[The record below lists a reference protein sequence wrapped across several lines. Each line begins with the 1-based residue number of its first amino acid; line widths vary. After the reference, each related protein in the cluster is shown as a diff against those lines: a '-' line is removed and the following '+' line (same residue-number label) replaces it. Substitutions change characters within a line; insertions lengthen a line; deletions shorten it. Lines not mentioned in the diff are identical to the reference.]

1 MTLGEEVIV
10 SKYRYTQEMNKKI
23 IFTALFL
30 GSIALQGFAVS
41 ASIASSHSAIARS
54 VYTAKNDTKRV
65 SYVQVS
71 PDSSLADAVRKAR
84 ELRRLDKADSV
95 VIQMARGNYCLY
107 ESLVLRPEDSHLC
120 FEGTPSE
127 DGEGVGTVIHGAV
140 EINGW
145 RKQGKL
151 WVTDVPDFNG
161 RPLDFRQ
168 LWVNRSRADK
178 ARSVNDYEQMPR
190 IRWVDK
196 KKRVIWVPASAVK
209 PLLTGA
215 KDKQGNS
222 IIRDDSKYAEMTLHQ
237 MWEVS
242 YLRIKNIRL
251 QGDSAAVSFHD
262 PEAKVQFERPWPSP
276 MYHSA
281 HNSPFF
287 ISNALPLLDTPGE
300 WYHDI
305 RTHKLYYMPRQGETM
320 PRTADGIMGND
331 NRQRVRADE
340 PYIYV
345 AAPAMETLVRF
356 EGTKEKPVDAVSFK
370 HVNFAFTT
378 WMRPSYK
385 GHVPLQAG
393 MFIIEG
399 YKLRPSIDRVNNHK
413 LDNQDWLGRPHA
425 AVELYYAHRAV
436 FDGCSFKHLG
446 GDGIDFIEG
455 GKDGAVLNSKFE
467 DISMNGLVGGSFSP
481 AGLETHLPYC
491 PLDNR
496 EVCSGLQVK
505 NNEFANVTL
514 EEWGTCAI
522 ALGYVNRTNV
532 EHNYIH
538 DVSYSAISMGWG
550 WNRNFGVMHDNRIHA
565 NLIERYAAHMYD
577 CAGIYTLGNQP
588 NTVIFE
594 NVVRDILHPSYVH
607 DPKHYFYLYTDEG
620 SSNILLKDNW
630 TSEDKFLKNA
640 YGPNNIWK
648 NNGPS
653 VSQDIVKRAGL
664 LQEGRAEYDVVLPTL
679 PKE

>member
-1 MTLGEEVIV
+1 
-10 SKYRYTQEMNKKI
+10 MNKLI
-23 IFTALFL
+23 LLAGLLL
-30 GSIALQGFAVS
+30 GGIAQQGFAASVSS
-41 ASIASSHSAIARS
+41 AS
-54 VYTAKNDTKRV
+54 AKSDAKRV
-65 SYVQVS
+65 SYVEVT

-95 VIQMARGNYCLY
+95 VIKMAMGNYQLY
-107 ESLVLRPEDSHLC
+107 EPLVLRPEDSHLC
-120 FEGTPSE
+120 FQGTSE
-127 DGEGVGTVIHGAV
+127 EKTGVIGTVINGAV
-140 EINGW
+140 EIKGW

-161 RPLDFRQ
+161 RPLDFRH
-168 LWVNRSRADK
+168 LWVNRTRAEK
-178 ARSVNDYEQMPR
+178 ARSVSDYEKMPR

-196 KKRVIWVPASAVK
+196 KARVIWVPASAVR
-209 PLLTGA
+209 PLLSGA
-215 KDKQGNS
+215 TDKQGNS
-222 IIRDDSKYAEMTLHQ
+222 ILRSDSRYAEMTLHQ

-242 YLRIKNIRL
+242 YLRIKSVKI

-262 PEAKVQFERPWPSP
+262 PEAKIQFERPWPSP
-276 MYHSA
+276 MYNSE

-305 RTHKLYYMPRQGETM
+305 RQHKLYYMPRKGESMPGTSVQGLRGVKATE
-320 PRTADGIMGND
+320 AH
-331 NRQRVRADE
+331 
-340 PYIYV
+340 IYV
-345 AAPAMETLVRF
+345 AVPALETLVRF
-356 EGTKEKPVDAVSFK
+356 VGTKEKMVDAVTFKDVSFE
-370 HVNFAFTT
+370 FTT

-393 MFIIEG
+393 MYITEG
-399 YKLRPSIDRVNNHK
+399 YKLRPSIDRINNHK
-413 LDNQDWLGRPHA
+413 LDNQDWLGRPSA
-425 AVELYYAHRAV
+425 AVELNYASRAV
-436 FDGCSFKHLG
+436 FDGCRFRYLG
-446 GDGIDFIEG
+446 GDGIDFVEG
-455 GKDGAVLNSKFE
+455 CKDGAVLNSRFE
-467 DISMNGLVGGSFSP
+467 DIAMNGLVCGSFSP
-481 AGLETHLPYC
+481 EGLETHLPYV
-491 PLDNR
+491 PKDER

-505 NNEFANVTL
+505 NNEFADVTH

-522 ALGYVNRTNV
+522 ALGYVSRTNV

-550 WNRNFGVMHDNRIHA
+550 WNRNYGVMHDNRVRA

-588 NTVIFE
+588 NTVVYE
-594 NVVRDILHPSYVH
+594 NVVRDICKPSYVH

-630 TSEDKFLKNA
+630 TSEEKFLKNA
-640 YGPNNIWK
+640 YGPNNVWK

-653 VSQDIVKRAGL
+653 VSEDIVKNAGL
-664 LQEGRAEYDVVLPTL
+664 LKEGKAEYDAAVPAL

>member
-1 MTLGEEVIV
+1 
-10 SKYRYTQEMNKKI
+10 MNKI
-23 IFTALFL
+23 IILAGLLL
-30 GSIALQGFAVS
+30 GGIAQQGFAVS
-41 ASIASSHSAIARS
+41 VMPSSASPKSVMPSSSPMSAMASS
-54 VYTAKNDTKRV
+54 AKSDAKRV
-65 SYVQVS
+65 SYVEVS

-84 ELRRLDKADSV
+84 ELRRLDQADSV
-95 VIQMARGNYCLY
+95 VIKMARGNYSLY
-107 ESLVLRPEDSHLC
+107 EPLALRPEDSHLC
-120 FEGTPSE
+120 FEGTPSD
-127 DGEGVGTVIHGAV
+127 DGMVGTVINGAV
-140 EINGW
+140 EIKGW

-151 WVTDVPDFNG
+151 WVADVPDFNG
-161 RPLDFRQ
+161 RPLDFRH
-168 LWVNRSRADK
+168 LWVNRTRADK
-178 ARSVNDYEQMPR
+178 ARSVSDYEKMPR

-196 KKRVIWVPASAVK
+196 KKREIWVPASAVR

-222 IIRDDSKYAEMTLHQ
+222 ILRADSKYAEMTLHQ

-242 YLRIKNIRL
+242 YLRIKSIRL

-262 PEAKVQFERPWPSP
+262 PEAKIQFERPWPSP
-276 MYHSA
+276 MYNSE

-305 RTHKLYYMPRQGETM
+305 RSHKLYYMPRKGE
-320 PRTADGIMGND
+320 
-331 NRQRVRADE
+331 QH
-340 PYIYV
+340 IYV
-345 AAPAMETLVRF
+345 AAPALETLVTF
-356 EGTKEKPVDAVSFK
+356 VGTKEKPVDAVTFQN
-370 HVNFAFTT
+370 VDFEFTT

-393 MFIIEG
+393 MYITEG

-413 LDNQDWLGRPHA
+413 LDNQDWLGRPSA
-425 AVELYYAHRAV
+425 AVELSYAHRAV
-436 FDGCSFKHLG
+436 FDGCNFHCLG
-446 GDGIDFIEG
+446 GDGVDFIEG
-455 GKDGAVLNSKFE
+455 CKDGAVLNCKFE
-467 DISMNGLVGGSFSP
+467 DIAMNGLVGGSFSP
-481 AGLETHLPYC
+481 EGLETHLLYQ
-491 PLDNR
+491 PLDPR

-505 NNEFANVTL
+505 NCEFSDVTN
-514 EEWGTCAI
+514 EEWGSCAI
-522 ALGYVNRTNV
+522 ALGYVNRANV

-640 YGPNNIWK
+640 YGPNNVWK
-648 NNGPS
+648 NNGPT
-653 VSQDIVKRAGL
+653 VSEDIVKQAGL
-664 LQEGRAEYDVVLPTL
+664 FKEGKAEYESSVPAL

>member
-1 MTLGEEVIV
+1 
-10 SKYRYTQEMNKKI
+10 MNKI
-23 IFTALFL
+23 MILIGLLL
-30 GSIALQGFAVS
+30 GTCAQQGLAVS
-41 ASIASSHSAIARS
+41 MGAASVGAVQAASSAMS
-54 VYTAKNDTKRV
+54 VAKRV
-65 SYVQVS
+65 AYVEVS
-71 PDSSLADAVRKAR
+71 PDSSLADAVRQAR

-95 VIQMARGNYCLY
+95 VIRMARGYYSLY
-107 ESLVLRPEDSHLC
+107 EPLVLRPEDSHLS
-120 FEGTPSE
+120 FVGAKVGSGARGQEN
-127 DGEGVGTVIHGAV
+127 VGTVINGAV
-140 EINGW
+140 EIKNW
-145 RKQGKL
+145 HKQGKL
-151 WVTDVPDFNG
+151 WVADVPDFNG
-161 RPLDFRQ
+161 RPLDFRH
-168 LWVNRSRADK
+168 LWVNGVRADK
-178 ARSVNDYEQMPR
+178 ARSVSDYEKMPR

-196 KKRVIWVPASAVK
+196 KKRVIWVPASAVR

-215 KDKQGNS
+215 KDRQGNS
-222 IIRDDSKYAEMTLHQ
+222 LLRADSKYAEMTLHQ

-242 YLRIKNIRL
+242 YLRIKSIRL

-276 MYHSA
+276 MYNSKHD
-281 HNSPFF
+281 SPFF

-305 RTHKLYYMPRQGETM
+305 RSGKLYYMPRKGESLPTG
-320 PRTADGIMGND
+320 PVDSGLRKGA
-331 NRQRVRADE
+331 R
-340 PYIYV
+340 IYV
-345 AAPAMETLVRF
+345 AAPALETLVRF
-356 EGTKEKPVDAVSFK
+356 VGTPEKPVDAVTFK
-370 HVNFAFTT
+370 NVGFEYTT

-393 MFIIEG
+393 MYITEG

-413 LDNQDWLGRPHA
+413 LDNQDWLGRPAA
-425 AVELYYAHRAV
+425 AVELSYAHRAV
-436 FDGCSFKHLG
+436 FDGCRFASLG
-446 GDGIDFIEG
+446 GDGIDFVEG
-455 GKDGAVLNSKFE
+455 CKDGAVLNSKFD
-467 DISMNGLVGGSFSP
+467 DIAMNGLVCGSFSP
-481 AGLETHLPYC
+481 EGLETHLPYQ
-491 PLDNR
+491 PLDPR

-505 NNEFANVTL
+505 NCEFSDVTH

-550 WNRNFGVMHDNRIHA
+550 WNRNFGVMHDNRVHA

-594 NVVRDILHPSYVH
+594 NVVRDICKPSYVH

-630 TSEDKFLKNA
+630 TSEEKFLKNA
-640 YGPNNIWK
+640 YGPNNVWK

-653 VSQDIVKRAGL
+653 VSEDIVKQAGL
-664 LQEGRAEYDVVLPTL
+664 LKEGRAEYDATIPIL

>member
-1 MTLGEEVIV
+1 
-10 SKYRYTQEMNKKI
+10 MNKLV
-23 IFTALFL
+23 LFIGLLL
-30 GSIALQGFAVS
+30 GGIAQQGFAVS
-41 ASIASSHSAIARS
+41 ASFASCRAEHSS
-54 VYTAKNDTKRV
+54 AKLGTNKGDTKRV
-65 SYVQVS
+65 AYVSVS
-71 PDSSLADAVRKAR
+71 PDSSLSDAVRKAR
-84 ELRRLDKADSV
+84 EMRRLGQADSV
-95 VIQMARGNYCLY
+95 VIKMAMGNYNLY
-107 ESLVLRPEDSHLC
+107 EPLVLRPEDSHLC
-120 FEGTPSE
+120 FEGTSE
-127 DGEGVGTVIHGAV
+127 EETGVIGTVINGAIEV
-140 EINGW
+140 KGW

-151 WVTDVPDFNG
+151 WVADVPDFNG
-161 RPLDFRQ
+161 RPLEFRH
-168 LWVNRSRADK
+168 LWVNRNRADK
-178 ARSVNDYEQMPR
+178 ARSVKDYEKMPR

-196 KKRVIWVPASAVK
+196 KKRIVWVPASAVR

-222 IIRDDSKYAEMTLHQ
+222 IIREDSRYAEMTLHQ

-242 YLRIKNIRL
+242 YLRIKSIRL

-262 PEAKVQFERPWPSP
+262 PEAKIQFERPWPSP
-276 MYHSA
+276 MYNSE

-287 ISNALPLLDTPGE
+287 LSNALPLLDTPGE

-305 RTHKLYYMPRQGETM
+305 RSHKLYYMPRKGEAM
-320 PRTADGIMGND
+320 PGTSMAGAKGSSLSGTRRMKATEAH
-331 NRQRVRADE
+331 
-340 PYIYV
+340 IYV
-345 AAPAMETLVRF
+345 AAPGLETLVKYV
-356 EGTKEKPVDAVSFK
+356 GTKERMVDAVTFK
-370 HVNFAFTT
+370 NVNFEFTT
-378 WMRPSYK
+378 WNRPSYK

-393 MFIIEG
+393 MYITEG

-413 LDNQDWLGRPHA
+413 LDNQDWLGRPAA
-425 AVELYYAHRAV
+425 AVELCYASRAL
-436 FDGCSFKHLG
+436 FDGCHFRYLG
-446 GDGIDFIEG
+446 GDGLDFVEG
-455 GKDGAVLNSKFE
+455 CKDGAVLNCKFE
-467 DISMNGLVGGSFSP
+467 DIAMNGLVCGSFSP
-481 AGLETHLPYC
+481 EGLETHLPYQ
-491 PLDNR
+491 PQDRR

-505 NNEFANVTL
+505 NCEFADVTN

-522 ALGYVNRTNV
+522 ALGYVNRTNI

-538 DVSYSAISMGWG
+538 DVSYSGISMGWG
-550 WNRNFGVMHDNRIHA
+550 WNRNYGVMHDNRIHA

-640 YGPNNIWK
+640 YGPNNVWK
-648 NNGPS
+648 NNGPG
-653 VSQDIVKRAGL
+653 VDEKVVKNAGL
-664 LQEGRAEYDVVLPTL
+664 LKDGSKAVYDSSIPAL